1 MNRRRFPMRGAML
14 LAVALCA
21 AVAPAAENKVLVY
34 TRNYTPDGKGYVH
47 DNIAASV
54 AVIRKLGAANGFA
67 VDASDNPAVFTAAN
81 LKQYRV
87 LVFSNSNNQAF
98 DTQAQRDAFQAFIRS
113 GGGFVGIHSASGSER
128 DWDYYRQVL
137 GGRFKRHPKL
147 QPFTVK
153 VVDPK
158 FPAVQGM
165 PASFAWEDE
174 CYYVEK
180 LNPGIKPV
188 LVTDPRKIV
197 DPQFAT
203 DPGDLV
209 DGMRPLAWY
218 QSFDGGREFYLA
230 LGHKKEDYENPLL
243 TKLILGGIQWA
254 MGRR

>member
-1 MNRRRFPMRGAML
+1 MKRCSLL

-21 AVAPAAENKVLVY
+21 VVGSAAEKKILVY

-54 AVIRKLGAANGFA
+54 AAIRKMGAANGFA
-67 VDASDNPAVFTAAN
+67 VDATDDPSVFTAAN

-98 DTQAQRDAFQAFIRS
+98 ETEAQREAFKAFIRR

-128 DWDYYRQVL
+128 DWDYYQQVV
-137 GGRFKRHPKL
+137 GGKFKRHPKL
-147 QPFTVK
+147 QPFIVQ

-158 FPAVQGM
+158 FSAGRGI

-180 LNPGIKPV
+180 LRPGIKPV
-188 LVTDPRKIV
+188 LVTDPRSIV

-203 DPGDLV
+203 DPGDLL

-218 QSFDGGREFYLA
+218 QTFDGGREFYLA
-230 LGHKKEDYENPLL
+230 LGHKKEDYENPILMQ
-243 TKLILGGIQWA
+243 LILGGIQWA
-254 MGRR
+254 MGEKSLSRR

>member
-1 MNRRRFPMRGAML
+1 MMCSRVL
-14 LAVALCA
+14 LDVVLCA
-21 AVAPAAENKVLVY
+21 AVAPAAENKILVY
-34 TRNYTPDGKGYVH
+34 TRNYAPDGKGYVH

-54 AVIRKLGAANGFA
+54 AAIRKLGAANKFA
-67 VDASDNPAVFTAAN
+67 VDASDDPKVFTTGN

-98 DTQAQRDAFQAFIRS
+98 ENDTQRDAFKTYIRS

-128 DWDYYRQVL
+128 GWDYYQQVL
-137 GGRFKRHPKL
+137 GARFKRHPPF

-153 VVDPK
+153 VVAPK
-158 FPAVQGM
+158 FPAVKGT
-165 PASFAWEDE
+165 PATFDWADE

-180 LNPGIKPV
+180 LNPGVKPV

-197 DPQFAT
+197 DPQFAA
-203 DPGDLV
+203 DPGELI

-243 TKLILGGIQWA
+243 TRMILGGIQWA
-254 MGRR
+254 MGKRH

>member
-1 MNRRRFPMRGAML
+1 MNRRL
-14 LAVALCA
+14 VLALALCA
-21 AVAPAAENKVLVY
+21 AAAPAAEKKILVY

-47 DNIAASV
+47 DNIAASI
-54 AVIRKLGAANGFA
+54 AAIRKLGAANGFA
-67 VDASDNPAVFTAAN
+67 VDASDDPTVFTTAN
-81 LKQYRV
+81 LKQYRA

-98 DTQAQRDAFQAFIRS
+98 ETDSQRDAFKAFIHA

-128 DWDYYRQVL
+128 DWDYYQQVV
-137 GGRFKRHPKL
+137 GGKFKRHPKL
-147 QPFTVK
+147 QPFTVQ
-153 VVDPK
+153 VAAPK
-158 FPAVQGM
+158 FPAVRRT
-165 PASFAWEDE
+165 PATFEWEDE

-209 DGMRPLAWY
+209 NGMRPLAWY
-218 QSFDGGREFYLA
+218 QTFDGGREFYLA

-243 TKLILGGIQWA
+243 INIILGGIQWA
-254 MGRR
+254 MGKSK